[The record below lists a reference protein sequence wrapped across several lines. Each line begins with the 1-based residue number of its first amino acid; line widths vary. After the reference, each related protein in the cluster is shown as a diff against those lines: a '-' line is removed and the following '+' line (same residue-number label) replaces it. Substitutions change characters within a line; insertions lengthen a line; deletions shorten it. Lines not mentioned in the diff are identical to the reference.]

1 MSKSRP
7 FPELMARVRAGDE
20 QAATELVRLY
30 EPAIRRAVRVRLLD
44 TRLQRLLDS
53 LDVCQSVLASFF
65 LRAAAGQYD
74 LDRPEQLL
82 KLLATMARNKV
93 ISEARRQQAECRDVR
108 RLDPEGLD
116 ELKLVA
122 AGATPSEQVTMQD
135 LFQQIRRRLSED
147 ERHLVDQRA
156 LGRDW
161 PAIAADL
168 GGSAEGLRKRLTR
181 ALDRV
186 ARELGLEV

>member
-1 MSKSRP
+1 
-7 FPELMARVRAGDE
+7 MAQVRAGDE
-20 QAATELVRLY
+20 QAAAELVRLY

-44 TRLQRLLDS
+44 TRLQRVLDS
-53 LDVCQSVLASFF
+53 MDVCQSVLASFF
-65 LRAAAGQYD
+65 LRAAGGQFE

-108 RLDPEGLD
+108 RLDPAGLD
-116 ELKLVA
+116 EMKMLA
-122 AGATPSEQVTMQD
+122 PAATPSEQVTMQD
-135 LFQQIRRRLSED
+135 LLQQVRRRLSD
-147 ERHLVDQRA
+147 EERQLVDQRA

-161 PAIAADL
+161 PEIAAEL
-168 GGSAEGLRKRLTR
+168 GGNAEGLRKRLTR

-186 ARELGLEV
+186 AQELGLEV